1 MHLIID
7 NSCSENLGD
16 KCVLDS
22 KKDIDIK
29 GNLYFFKQREYFP
42 IKIYN
47 DTKIHDKYTKSYW
60 GKPVLTMVKL

>member
-47 DTKIHDKYTKSYW
+47 DTKIHEVRSKNFPAK
-60 GKPVLTMVKL
+60 KL

>member
-7 NSCSENLGD
+7 NSRSKNLGD
-16 KCVLDS
+16 KTVLDS

-42 IKIYN
+42 IKIY
-47 DTKIHDKYTKSYW
+47 DTKIHEVRSKNFPAK
-60 GKPVLTMVKL
+60 KL